1 MAKGN
6 GRQMEAQ
13 ERTMAEFSR
22 IAKITSKPGY
32 KQNRL
37 VDKLIEDGTIRR
49 TEREI
54 REAAAKEQPRFSS
67 KYAGFYGIEK
77 NK

>member
-37 VDKLIEDGTIRR
+37 VDNLIEQGAIRR
-49 TEREI
+49 AE
-54 REAAAKEQPRFSS
+54 KEKMAQEEKPRFAGA
-67 KYAGFYGIEK
+67 YASLYAIK
-77 NK
+77 AKK